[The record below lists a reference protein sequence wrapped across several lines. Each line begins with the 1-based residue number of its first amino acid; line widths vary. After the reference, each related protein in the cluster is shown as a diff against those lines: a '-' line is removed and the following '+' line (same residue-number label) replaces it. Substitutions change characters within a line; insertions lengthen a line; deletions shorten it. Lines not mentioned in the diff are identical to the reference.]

1 MRNYRKEIEIK
12 TESRFSILN
21 ITDKVDSAVVASN
34 VKEGLCYVSPLN
46 VTCSC
51 FVTESEK
58 GIQADLTKWI
68 EKMAPHE
75 PLNLWKHNEDGE
87 ENGDA
92 FLKRQLVGR
101 EVVLSISDGKLDM
114 GMWDQIFYADFD
126 GKKAKNVLVK
136 IIGE

>member
-101 EVVLSISDGKLDM
+101 EVVLSISDGKLHGYVGSD
-114 GMWDQIFYADFD
+114 
-126 GKKAKNVLVK
+126 LLC
-136 IIGE
+136 